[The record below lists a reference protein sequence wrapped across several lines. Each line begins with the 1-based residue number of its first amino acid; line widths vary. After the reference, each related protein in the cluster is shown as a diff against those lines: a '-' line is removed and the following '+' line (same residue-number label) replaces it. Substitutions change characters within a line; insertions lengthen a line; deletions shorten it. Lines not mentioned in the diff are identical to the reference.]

1 MKSSSSRQGITIP
14 AGRSPGSISAI
25 YSGLDQQAA
34 LEARK
39 GAQVNSEA
47 AKLNEQAVKRPL
59 APEKVIPVHSKRREP
74 KNPADKEIF
83 ELRKQGK
90 EVPKELL
97 DKKFAHNRAR
107 HSQDLRR

>member
-1 MKSSSSRQGITIP
+1 M
-14 AGRSPGSISAI
+14 AMGSC
-25 YSGLDQQAA
+25 Y
-34 LEARK
+34 
-39 GAQVNSEA
+39 
-47 AKLNEQAVKRPL
+47 EQAVKRPL

-74 KNPADKEIF
+74 KINPADKEIF